1 MSALLAATPLI
12 ALDGVAFDLD
22 TTSEDATTARITRIG
37 LARIRKGKLVP
48 EAHSLRLIAP
58 GETPPPDVAEFTG
71 LGRLKRDSF
80 TSLDKL
86 LAAFEAYVGDELL
99 VGHNIAF
106 DIFVLRSEYQ
116 RQNRHWPDLAA
127 IDVRRLARLV
137 APALA
142 SDGLADYCKWL
153 ELPSSDLNS
162 AGATAMATARI
173 FESLV
178 PRLREKEIRTIAEA
192 AAACRDLMAQ
202 DFGET
207 ASGLV
212 PSFGDAETHRIASID
227 SYPYSHRVSDVMAKP
242 PLFIR
247 GDATVQEALALILD
261 KRTSSVFAKD
271 GRGET
276 GIVTER
282 DLLKIINER
291 GAGGLSATVQ
301 SIMSKPLATV
311 DEDAFLYRAIARI
324 EKLAIR
330 HLAVTNAEG
339 EVVGA
344 LTPRNLLHQRA
355 TAALILGEDIDT
367 ADGSAELGAAW
378 SRLTRVSRSLNEEGS
393 EPRLIASVISAELCA
408 ATRRAAELAEASMAS
423 DGWGTPPVPYAV
435 LVMGSA
441 GRGESLLA
449 ADQDNAIVFEK
460 GEPGGS
466 EDRWFE
472 ELGTRMSKTLDEAGI
487 PLCKGGV
494 MAKNAAWRHS
504 VEGWRGVINGWI
516 RRQRPEDLLNVDIF
530 FDGVTVHGDRSL
542 GDGVRNYALELGNK
556 APDFQALLTELARKW
571 SAPFSIIG
579 GFKTDETGRIDLK
592 KFGLMPI
599 FTVAR
604 VLAIRHAIRE
614 RSTPGRL
621 LNVAARGIG
630 SAQDIENVV
639 EAHRILLGYVL
650 AQQLADAEKGIALS
664 PKIEIARLDGEQRG
678 ELKKAINQVR
688 TAIDLVSEGRL

>member
-12 ALDGVAFDLD
+12 ALDGIAFDLD
-22 TTSEDATTARITRIG
+22 TTSDDATSARITRIG
-37 LARIRKGKLVP
+37 VARIRKGRLVP
-48 EAHSLRLIAP
+48 QAQSFRLVQAGEAPLP
-58 GETPPPDVAEFTG
+58 EEAEFNG
-71 LGRLKRDSF
+71 LGHLKRDTF
-80 TSLDKL
+80 TSLEKL
-86 LAAFEAYVGDELL
+86 LEAFEAYVGNELL

-106 DIFVLRSEYQ
+106 DIFVLRSEYT
-116 RQNRHWPDLAA
+116 RQNRTWPNLAA

-137 APALA
+137 APALS
-142 SDGLADYCKWL
+142 SDGLIDYCKWL
-153 ELPSSDLNS
+153 ELPCSDLNS

-202 DFGET
+202 DFGDT
-207 ASGLV
+207 ATGL
-212 PSFGDAETHRIASID
+212 PEFSDAETRRIASID
-227 SYPYSHRVSDVMAKP
+227 SYPYSHRVSEVMAKP

-247 GDATVQEALALILD
+247 GDASVREALALILE
-261 KRTSSVFAKD
+261 KRTSSVFATD

-282 DLLKIINER
+282 DLLKTINER
-291 GAGGLSATVQ
+291 GAEGLTATVA
-301 SIMSKPLATV
+301 SIMSKPLASV
-311 DEDAFLYRAIARI
+311 EDDAFLYRAIARI
-324 EKLAIR
+324 EKLGVR
-330 HLAVTNAEG
+330 HLAVRNAAG

-355 TAALILGEDIDT
+355 TAALILGEDIDA
-367 ADGSAELGAAW
+367 ADNSADLGAAW
-378 SRLTRVSRSLNEEGS
+378 SRLTDVSRSLNIEGT
-393 EPRLIASVISAELCA
+393 EPRRIANVISAELCA
-408 ATRRAAELAEASMAS
+408 ATRRAAELAEISMAN
-423 DGWGTPPVPYAV
+423 DGWGSPPVKYAV

-449 ADQDNAIVFEK
+449 ADQDNAIVFET

-472 ELGTRMSKTLDEAGI
+472 ELGTRMATALDEAGI

-504 VEGWRGVINGWI
+504 VDGWRALVNSWI

-530 FDGVTVHGDRSL
+530 FDGVTVHGDRAL
-542 GDGVRNYALELGNK
+542 GDGIREYALEVAHR
-556 APDFQALLTELARKW
+556 APDFQSLLTELARKW

-579 GFKTDETGRIDLK
+579 GFKTDEAGRLDLK
-592 KFGLMPI
+592 KFGLMPM

-604 VLAIRHAIRE
+604 VLAIRHAISE
-614 RSTPGRL
+614 RSTPGRFVS
-621 LNVAARGIG
+621 VAAKGIG
-630 SAQDIENVV
+630 SLQDIEHIVD
-639 EAHRILLGYVL
+639 AHKVLLGAVL
-650 AQQLADAEKGIALS
+650 DQQLIDAEKGIALS
-664 PKIEIARLDGEQRG
+664 PRVDIARLDGETRAN
-678 ELKKAINQVR
+678 LKKAINQVR